1 MTITITDT
9 LYDNTVTGTL
19 TVYVVT
25 GTLVDNTVTGTV
37 TQG

>member
-1 MTITITDT
+1 MTISGT

-19 TVYVVT
+19 TVYIVT
-25 GTLVDNTVTGTV
+25 GTMVDNTVTGTV